1 MFAILMLTLAADPN
15 IEVVNLCPPKIEV
28 VNLCPAAPVV
38 AARTFRVEQFNA
50 SHNCP
55 NCGQSQYRI
64 SGWVGNGQHRHTCAS
79 CGTSWVH

>member
-1 MFAILMLTLAADPN
+1 MFLALMAALAADPQFT
-15 IEVVNLCPPKIEV
+15 VVNKCPPVFTV
-28 VNLCPAAPVV
+28 VNKTAAPVV
-38 AARTFRVEQFNA
+38 AARTFRGDQFNA

-55 NCGQSQYRI
+55 NCNRSQFRI